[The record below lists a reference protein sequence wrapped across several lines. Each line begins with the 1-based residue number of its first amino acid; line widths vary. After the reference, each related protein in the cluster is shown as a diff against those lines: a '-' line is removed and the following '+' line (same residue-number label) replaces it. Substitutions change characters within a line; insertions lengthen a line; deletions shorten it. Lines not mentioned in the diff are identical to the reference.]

1 MAVERTVE
9 FVTEV
14 RQDSYVTSGE
24 GTSGKLRLNPRGELV
39 VPDFFTQLV
48 LDGRVF
54 NISNEVQ
61 EGGATALIG
70 ETAPGTNN
78 VNPSIMVDVPTGT
91 TIIPLEVMVMAEST
105 GTSGDWVTVR
115 ISTDDKIRYSSG
127 GNALTP
133 LNMRKDDPLAST
145 CNCFDGSSQI
155 TASANTDDDIIW
167 MASYDYSARAG
178 ERLEWTAKH
187 YTPPVMIGPS
197 SLLVFCD
204 VSNVDEEILF
214 SVKWAE
220 FQSADI
226 T

>member
-14 RQDSYVTSGE
+14 MQDSYHTTGE
-24 GTSGKLRLNPRGELV
+24 GTTGKIRLNPRGEIV
-39 VPDFFTQLV
+39 VPDFFTQLA

-61 EGGATALIG
+61 EGGATALCG
-70 ETAPGTNN
+70 ETAPGTDN
-78 VNPSIMVDVPTGT
+78 VNPSILVDVPTGT
-91 TIIPLEVMVMAEST
+91 TIIPLEVMVMPEGT
-105 GTSGDWVTVR
+105 GTQGDWGIIR
-115 ISTDDKIRYSSG
+115 ISTDDAVRYSSG

-133 LNMRKDDPLAST
+133 INMRKDDVRSSS
-145 CNCFDGSSQI
+145 CSCFDGSSQI
-155 TASANTDDDIIW
+155 TASANTDDDSIW
-167 MASYDYSARAG
+167 MSSTDHSARANDMQ
-178 ERLEWTAKH
+178 LWSAKQF
-187 YTPPVMIGPS
+187 TPPILIGPA
-197 SLLVFCD
+197 SLLVFII

-220 FQSADI
+220 FATTDI